1 MMEVRGLQAVANI
14 TDFVKASKVVNFP
27 GTTPDI
33 SLDKSCAN
41 MNEKDKKDC
50 YEPCPK
56 DSACYGWKLEG
67 YYESSM

>member
-27 GTTPDI
+27 GSTPDI

-41 MNEKDKKDC
+41 MKDKDKKDC
-50 YEPCPK
+50 YEPCP
-56 DSACYGWKLEG
+56 
-67 YYESSM
+67 